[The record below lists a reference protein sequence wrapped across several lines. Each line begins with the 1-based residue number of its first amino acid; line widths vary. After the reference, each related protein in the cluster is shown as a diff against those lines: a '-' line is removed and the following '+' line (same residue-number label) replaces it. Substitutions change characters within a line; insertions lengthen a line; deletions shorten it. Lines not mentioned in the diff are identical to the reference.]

1 MNKAVLWDMDG
12 VLVDTGEFH
21 FQAWQAVLAEQ
32 GIPYTRDLFRQTF
45 GMNNAGSL
53 ALILGREPGPELLDT
68 IDTRKEQ
75 AFRRLIRGR
84 VQPLPGVVA
93 WLARLQ
99 EQGFRQAVASSAP
112 PENIDA
118 LLSEL
123 GLVGELGLR
132 PYFAAIVP
140 GNDMPS
146 KPNPALFLHAAGLLG
161 IPPARCIVVED
172 AVAGV
177 EAARRAGMSCLAVTT
192 TNRPEALAAADL
204 VVERLDTLPP
214 DTFRRLLDQRPP

>member
-32 GIPYTRDLFRQTF
+32 SILYTRDLFRQTF

-53 ALILGREPGPELLDT
+53 ALILGQEPSPELLDT
-68 IDTRKEQ
+68 IDTHKEQ

-118 LLSEL
+118 L
-123 GLVGELGLR
+123 VGELGLR

-146 KPNPALFLHAAGLLG
+146 KPDPALFLHAAGLLG
-161 IPPARCIVVED
+161 VPPSRCAVVED

-177 EAARRAGMSCLAVTT
+177 EAARRAGMACLAVTT
-192 TNRPEALAAADL
+192 TNRAAALAAADL
-204 VVERLDTLPP
+204 VVERLDALPP
-214 DTFRRLLDQRPP
+214 DTFHRLLAQQPP